1 MLILKREVNM
11 NVLKLLLQ
19 RCYAVILAFVVLS
32 SPSICTANNNVNFN
46 ASKGGIDT
54 SQQFYIKFS
63 TGIATSYDTLEAGIG
78 YRLDRHRMDV
88 RLGFMCHHNCR
99 DNFIQGNYYYNI
111 IEGNKASIFV
121 TGGLVSAFNSD
132 SGTGIDLGVGTT
144 INLSRDTYLDG
155 VGTAINLSRDTYLD
169 IECSTIANYRPLPI
183 HIRFGLRVHI

>member
-1 MLILKREVNM
+1 MSILKSI
-11 NVLKLLLQ
+11 LQ
-19 RCYAVILAFVVLS
+19 QCYAVMLISVVLF

-54 SQQFYIKFS
+54 SQFYIKFS
-63 TGIATSYDTLEAGIG
+63 TGIVTNYDTLEAGIG

-121 TGGLVSAFNSD
+121 TGGLVSVLKSYSD
-132 SGTGIDLGVGTT
+132 IGVDLGVGTT
-144 INLSRDTYLDG
+144 FTTNPMKKR
-155 VGTAINLSRDTYLD
+155 
-169 IECSTIANYRPLPI
+169 
-183 HIRFGLRVHI
+183 LRLISNSY

>member
-1 MLILKREVNM
+1 M
-11 NVLKLLLQ
+11 NVLKSILQ
-19 RCYAVILAFVVLS
+19 PCYAVILAFVVLS

-46 ASKGGIDT
+46 AFKDSIDT
-54 SQQFYIKFS
+54 SQFYIKFS
-63 TGIATSYDTLEAGIG
+63 TGIATNYDTLEAGIG

-88 RLGFMCHHNCR
+88 RLGFMCHNNCR
-99 DNFIQGNYYYNI
+99 DNFVQGNYYYNI

-132 SGTGIDLGVGTT
+132 IGVDLGVGTT
-144 INLSRDTYLDG
+144 
-155 VGTAINLSRDTYLD
+155 INLSRDTYLD

>member
-1 MLILKREVNM
+1 M
-11 NVLKLLLQ
+11 NVLKSLLQ
-19 RCYAVILAFVVLS
+19 PCYAVILAFVVLS

-46 ASKGGIDT
+46 AFKDSIDT
-54 SQQFYIKFS
+54 SQFYIKFS
-63 TGIATSYDTLEAGIG
+63 TGIATNYDTLEAGVG

-121 TGGLVSAFNSD
+121 TGGLVSVLACC

-144 INLSRDTYLDG
+144 
-155 VGTAINLSRDTYLD
+155 INLSRDTYLD

>member
-1 MLILKREVNM
+1 M
-11 NVLKLLLQ
+11 NVLKSLLQ
-19 RCYAVILAFVVLS
+19 PCYAVVLF

-46 ASKGGIDT
+46 AFKDSIDT
-54 SQQFYIKFS
+54 SQFYIKFS
-63 TGIATSYDTLEAGIG
+63 TGIATNYDTLEAGIG

-144 INLSRDTYLDG
+144 INLSRDTYLD
-155 VGTAINLSRDTYLD
+155 
-169 IECSTIANYRPLPI
+169 IECSTTANYRPLPI

>member
-1 MLILKREVNM
+1 MSILKSI
-11 NVLKLLLQ
+11 LQ
-19 RCYAVILAFVVLS
+19 QCYAVMLISVVLF

-54 SQQFYIKFS
+54 SQFYIKFS
-63 TGIATSYDTLEAGIG
+63 TGIVTNYDTLEAGIG

-121 TGGLVSAFNSD
+121 TGGLVSVLKSYSD
-132 SGTGIDLGVGTT
+132 IGVDLGVGTT
-144 INLSRDTYLDG
+144 INLSRDTYLD
-155 VGTAINLSRDTYLD
+155 
-169 IECSTIANYRPLPI
+169 IECSTMANYRPLHI
-183 HIRFGLRVHI
+183 HIRFGLRFTFNN